1 MTINYI
7 PSVIHI
13 TESIPITSLNIDSLL
28 LEKIKENIG
37 DKCHKEG
44 FIRRD
49 SISIIERSIGKV
61 DSSHFNGTII
71 YDCKVGVD
79 ICNPLENDIIDCIVK
94 GKNKMGILAENS
106 PLIIALTKFHH
117 QDLNI
122 FDEIKNG
129 DSLKVKVIDS
139 QYNYLDTNIQVIA
152 KFISK
157 N

>member
-1 MTINYI
+1 MVVNYI

-13 TESIPITSLNIDSLL
+13 TESIPITTMDIDSLL

-44 FIRRD
+44 FIRKD
-49 SISIIERSIGKV
+49 NIKIIERSLGKIN
-61 DSSHFNGTII
+61 SSHFNGTII

-79 ICNPLENDIIDCIVK
+79 ICNPLEGDILDCVVK
-94 GKNKMGILAENS
+94 GKNKMGILADNS

-122 FDEIKNG
+122 FNEIKVG

-139 QYNYLDTNIQVIA
+139 QYDFLDENIQVIA
-152 KFISK
+152 RFISK

>member
-1 MTINYI
+1 MVINYI

-13 TESIPITSLNIDSLL
+13 TESIPITSNNIDSLL

-37 DKCHKEG
+37 NKCHKEG
-44 FIRRD
+44 FIRKD
-49 SISIIERSIGKV
+49 TINIIERSLGKIN
-61 DSSHFNGTII
+61 SSHFNGTII

-79 ICNPLENDIIDCIVK
+79 ICNPLENDIIECTVK
-94 GKNKMGILAENS
+94 GKNKMGILAENE

-122 FDEIKNG
+122 FDEIKIG
-129 DSLKVKVIDS
+129 DSIKVKVIDS
-139 QYNYLDTNIQVIA
+139 QFDFEDKNIQAIA
-152 KFISK
+152 QYIST